1 MFPFWQAV
9 SIDSLRL
16 AETPRPLVPHKLAV
30 KWHPFQS
37 KPDRSQLALNS
48 QTTFNN
54 LHLLCWE
61 TIYTFLGTNNSVIRH
76 MQVKKVK
83 RYNQMDFFYS
93 IQSSVV
99 TVKASEYASGRKLI
113 GSWLLTKAVW
123 CAHSIQLSDY
133 FLSLPVKS
141 QFVLTILCHADSF
154 SYASHYRL
162 YAMSWLFVQCSD
174 LRIVLFFPNPRGVYP
189 IAVYTGRLCLK
200 EVPFSGYKVYKRV
213 GISRVEVYESARKS
227 TILVCKRT
235 KRANRRI

>member
-30 KWHPFQS
+30 KWHPSQS

-83 RYNQMDFFYS
+83 RYNQMDLFYS

-99 TVKASEYASGRKLI
+99 TVKASEYSSGRKLI

-162 YAMSWLFVQCSD
+162 FAMSWLFVQCSD
-174 LRIVLFFPNPRGVYP
+174 LRIVLFFSQSPRG
-189 IAVYTGRLCLK
+189 ISH
-200 EVPFSGYKVYKRV
+200 SGLYGKALPE
-213 GISRVEVYESARKS
+213 GGAFFW
-227 TILVCKRT
+227 L
-235 KRANRRI
+235 

>member
-9 SIDSLRL
+9 FIDSLRL
-16 AETPRPLVPHKLAV
+16 AETQRPWVPHKLAV
-30 KWHPFQS
+30 KWHRFQS

-76 MQVKKVK
+76 MQIKKVK

-99 TVKASEYASGRKLI
+99 TVKASEYLSGRKLI

-123 CAHSIQLSDY
+123 CTHSIQLSDY

-174 LRIVLFFPNPRGVYP
+174 LRIVLFFSQSPRG
-189 IAVYTGRLCLK
+189 ISH
-200 EVPFSGYKVYKRV
+200 SGLYGKALPE
-213 GISRVEVYESARKS
+213 GGAFFW
-227 TILVCKRT
+227 L
-235 KRANRRI
+235 

>member
-16 AETPRPLVPHKLAV
+16 AETPRPWVPHKLAV

-48 QTTFNN
+48 QTAFNN

-99 TVKASEYASGRKLI
+99 TVKASEYSSGRKLI

-141 QFVLTILCHADSF
+141 QFVLNISQG
-154 SYASHYRL
+154 SQYRWTGSQSQYSKFKTANL
-162 YAMSWLFVQCSD
+162 T
-174 LRIVLFFPNPRGVYP
+174 PRLVY
-189 IAVYTGRLCLK
+189 
-200 EVPFSGYKVYKRV
+200 
-213 GISRVEVYESARKS
+213 SRMPRR
-227 TILVCKRT
+227 RT
-235 KRANRRI
+235 

>member
-9 SIDSLRL
+9 FIDSLRL
-16 AETPRPLVPHKLAV
+16 AETQRPWVPHKLAV
-30 KWHPFQS
+30 KWHRFQS

-99 TVKASEYASGRKLI
+99 TVKASEYSSGRKLI

-174 LRIVLFFPNPRGVYP
+174 LRIVLFFSQSPRG
-189 IAVYTGRLCLK
+189 ISH
-200 EVPFSGYKVYKRV
+200 SGLYGKALPE
-213 GISRVEVYESARKS
+213 GGAFFW
-227 TILVCKRT
+227 L
-235 KRANRRI
+235 

>member
-9 SIDSLRL
+9 FIDSLRL
-16 AETPRPLVPHKLAV
+16 AETQRPWVPHKLAV
-30 KWHPFQS
+30 KWYRFQS

-99 TVKASEYASGRKLI
+99 TVKASEYSSGRKLI

-174 LRIVLFFPNPRGVYP
+174 LRIVLFFSQSPRG
-189 IAVYTGRLCLK
+189 ISH
-200 EVPFSGYKVYKRV
+200 SGLYGKALPE
-213 GISRVEVYESARKS
+213 GGAFFW
-227 TILVCKRT
+227 L
-235 KRANRRI
+235 

>member
-9 SIDSLRL
+9 FIDSLRL
-16 AETPRPLVPHKLAV
+16 AETQRPWVPHKLAV
-30 KWHPFQS
+30 KWHRFQS

-76 MQVKKVK
+76 MQVKKVR

-99 TVKASEYASGRKLI
+99 TVKASEYSSGRKLI

-123 CAHSIQLSDY
+123 CAHSIELSDY

-174 LRIVLFFPNPRGVYP
+174 LRIVLFFSQSPRG
-189 IAVYTGRLCLK
+189 ISH
-200 EVPFSGYKVYKRV
+200 SGLYGKALPE
-213 GISRVEVYESARKS
+213 GGAFFW
-227 TILVCKRT
+227 L
-235 KRANRRI
+235 

>member
-54 LHLLCWE
+54 LHLLCWG

-99 TVKASEYASGRKLI
+99 TVKASEYSSGRKLI

-174 LRIVLFFPNPRGVYP
+174 LRIVLFFFP
-189 IAVYTGRLCLK
+189 IP
-200 EVPFSGYKVYKRV
+200 EGY
-213 GISRVEVYESARKS
+213 IP
-227 TILVCKRT
+227 
-235 KRANRRI
+235 

>member
-9 SIDSLRL
+9 FIDSLRL
-16 AETPRPLVPHKLAV
+16 AETQRPWVPHKLAV
-30 KWHPFQS
+30 KWHRFQS

-76 MQVKKVK
+76 MQIKKVK

-99 TVKASEYASGRKLI
+99 TVKASEYSSGRKLI

-174 LRIVLFFPNPRGVYP
+174 LRIVLFFSQSPRG
-189 IAVYTGRLCLK
+189 ISH
-200 EVPFSGYKVYKRV
+200 SGLYGKALPE
-213 GISRVEVYESARKS
+213 GGAFFW
-227 TILVCKRT
+227 L
-235 KRANRRI
+235 

>member
-9 SIDSLRL
+9 FIDSLRL
-16 AETPRPLVPHKLAV
+16 AETQRPWVPHKLAV
-30 KWHPFQS
+30 KWHRFQS

-76 MQVKKVK
+76 MQIKKVK

-99 TVKASEYASGRKLI
+99 TVKASEYSSGRKLI

-123 CAHSIQLSDY
+123 CTHSIQLSDY

-174 LRIVLFFPNPRGVYP
+174 LRIVLFFSQSPRG
-189 IAVYTGRLCLK
+189 ISH
-200 EVPFSGYKVYKRV
+200 SGLYGKALPE
-213 GISRVEVYESARKS
+213 GGAFFW
-227 TILVCKRT
+227 L
-235 KRANRRI
+235 